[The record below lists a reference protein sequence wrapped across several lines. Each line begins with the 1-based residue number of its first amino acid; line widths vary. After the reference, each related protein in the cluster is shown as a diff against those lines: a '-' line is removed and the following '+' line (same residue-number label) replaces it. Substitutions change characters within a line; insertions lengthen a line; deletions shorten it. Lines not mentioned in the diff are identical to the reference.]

1 MPSCGHKSGPGTTG
15 TRPPTF
21 LANTTPS
28 TKRRITTKRWRGF
41 CRPDRNGRPNMRHR
55 EPFATM
61 TGTSSASTSSL
72 IPSPVIRKHWSK
84 CSKQPMYRA
93 ATNSSK
99 AWIRHLPRT
108 IWSMTGLQKCYR
120 QRGRHVGLWPARFL
134 YPSRAHFGIA
144 CHGVHFPYPVRAM
157 KSLAPIRSST
167 RLALSLGG
175 LFLLIVL
182 WAMGAHLL
190 KQSISVAHL
199 LTPKETFESL
209 YELVV
214 QNQLTRHTLVS
225 LKRVAVGLFW
235 ALEIGRAHV

>member
-1 MPSCGHKSGPGTTG
+1 MIR
-15 TRPPTF
+15 RPPRSTRTDTLF
-21 LANTTPS
+21 PYTTLFRS
-28 TKRRITTKRWRGF
+28 F
-41 CRPDRNGRPNMRHR
+41 
-55 EPFATM
+55 
-61 TGTSSASTSSL
+61 
-72 IPSPVIRKHWSK
+72 
-84 CSKQPMYRA
+84 
-93 ATNSSK
+93 
-99 AWIRHLPRT
+99 
-108 IWSMTGLQKCYR
+108 
-120 QRGRHVGLWPARFL
+120 GLWPARFL
-134 YPSRAHFGIA
+134 YPSRAHLGIA

-214 QNQLTRHTLVS
+214 QNQLTRHTLVRDRKS
-225 LKRVAVGLFW
+225 TRLNSS
-235 ALEIGRAHV
+235 H